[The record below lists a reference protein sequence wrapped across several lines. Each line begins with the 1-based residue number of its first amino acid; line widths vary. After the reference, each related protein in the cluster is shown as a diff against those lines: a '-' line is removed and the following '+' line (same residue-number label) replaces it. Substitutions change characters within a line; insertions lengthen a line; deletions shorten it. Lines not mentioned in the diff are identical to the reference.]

1 VKTPAAAVYQFG
13 PFTVDTGLGEL
24 RKHRN
29 RVSLQ
34 EQPLSL
40 LVILV
45 EHAGSVVTKAEI
57 QNRIW
62 DEHTFVDFDASL
74 RVAVG
79 KLRAALGDTAANPRY
94 IETIAGRGYRFI
106 APVTDVG
113 ILQEKR
119 QLQSAHVLR
128 SSLLPPSNKS
138 FLPNHFAISPDGRR
152 LAFIAT
158 NSDSNESI
166 WIRDLS
172 SSRMTQLE
180 GTNRARTPFWSPDS
194 RHLGFFSFG
203 KLNTIDLVDGEIRTI
218 CESNA
223 YHGAAW
229 HTSDVIVFAPS
240 VTGPL
245 CRVSAFG
252 GTPAAVTPRPSEH
265 SSQLHCWPVFVT
277 GSDDFLFFVNRVAP
291 QDTLRNGLYATS
303 LNSGEVTLVSPEI
316 EGNVACAL
324 GYVFYRQKGS
334 LIAQRYDKYSRR
346 LIDVP
351 LTIAQHELKVWEQAW
366 FHSSFSVS
374 QTGLLVFHSTRDFY
388 SELQWFDG
396 AGNSLGRLPL
406 RGCQDPAI
414 SPDGKLLAF
423 CSDEFNDGRLSI
435 GIYDFERD
443 VTSRLT
449 EGPNDW
455 HPSWSRGGSS
465 VIYDRLDGYVS
476 SSWKTNADCSDAPR
490 RILPLGSALPHES
503 VSGDLAFMQ
512 IHQTGPMI
520 CVWSPGQEE
529 PLKLAPGAEPQFS
542 PDGRWIAY
550 AGPPPSLGIEIKPF
564 PGPGPRIQISNVPAA
579 QPRWSADGKQ
589 LFFVTSD
596 RKIATASFDSFS
608 GRVGAPHPLFETCI
622 VGSSFVGFQYDVS
635 IDGRFLI
642 NSLPSSSSP
651 LTLITG
657 WHSVPA

>member
-1 VKTPAAAVYQFG
+1 V
-13 PFTVDTGLGEL
+13 
-24 RKHRN
+24 
-29 RVSLQ
+29 
-34 EQPLSL
+34 
-40 LVILV
+40 
-45 EHAGSVVTKAEI
+45 
-57 QNRIW
+57 
-62 DEHTFVDFDASL
+62 
-74 RVAVG
+74 
-79 KLRAALGDTAANPRY
+79 
-94 IETIAGRGYRFI
+94 
-106 APVTDVG
+106 
-113 ILQEKR
+113 
-119 QLQSAHVLR
+119 
-128 SSLLPPSNKS
+128 
-138 FLPNHFAISPDGRR
+138 
-152 LAFIAT
+152 
-158 NSDSNESI
+158 
-166 WIRDLS
+166 
-172 SSRMTQLE
+172 
-180 GTNRARTPFWSPDS
+180 
-194 RHLGFFSFG
+194 
-203 KLNTIDLVDGEIRTI
+203 
-218 CESNA
+218 
-223 YHGAAW
+223 
-229 HTSDVIVFAPS
+229 
-240 VTGPL
+240 
-245 CRVSAFG
+245 
-252 GTPAAVTPRPSEH
+252 AVTPRPSEH

-277 GSDDFLFFVNRVAP
+277 GSDDFLFFVNRVGP

-303 LNSGEVTLVSPEI
+303 LNSGEVTLVSSEI

-324 GYVFYRQKGS
+324 GYVLYRQKGS
-334 LIAQRYDKYSRR
+334 LIAQRYDKHNRR

-351 LTIAQHELKVWEQAW
+351 LTIAQHELKIWEQAW
-366 FHSSFSVS
+366 FHSGFSVS

-455 HPSWSRGGSS
+455 HPSWSRDGSS
-465 VIYDRLDGYVS
+465 VIYDRIDGHVS
-476 SSWKTNADCSDAPR
+476 SSWKTKADGSDAPR
-490 RILPLGSALPHES
+490 RILPLGSVIPHES
-503 VSGDLAFMQ
+503 VNGDLAFMQ
-512 IHQTGPMI
+512 IHQTGPTV

-529 PLKLAPGAEPQFS
+529 PHKLAVGAEPQFS

-550 AGPPPSLGIEIKPF
+550 AGPPLGIGIKPF
-564 PGPGPRIQISNVPAA
+564 PRPGPRIQISNLPAA

-608 GRVGAPHPLFETCI
+608 GRAGAPHPLFETWI
-622 VGSSFVGFQYDVS
+622 VGSSFVSFQYDVS
-635 IDGRFLI
+635 NDGRFLI